1 MSRQTANFSDSVRDQ
16 AIAWLVRVESDAAT
30 ADDWMALEAWL
41 AQSPAHRDAFDE
53 IEVLGSA
60 LADERE
66 AVLEGLESDAADPGV
81 VDLTARRAKR
91 LAPDRRAWIG
101 AAAAAVLA
109 VAVGV
114 GVLGQP
120 RTQLYE
126 TSRGE
131 VRTVRLEDGST
142 LRLNGASTVR
152 VRFERGARR
161 VYMDGAEAAF
171 DVAHDS
177 RRPFVI
183 EAADRRIQVLGT
195 AFNVRDD
202 DRTVTVTVS
211 RGVVV
216 VGPLKGPAQAR
227 LTAGRELVH
236 RVGGASTVRP
246 AEPNSAFA
254 WTSGRLVCRDRRLA
268 DIVADLNRRLPT
280 PVTVEGPAANLR
292 FTGVLVVDD
301 ETAVLRA
308 LEAYLP
314 VRATRG
320 TDRIRITSR

>member
-1 MSRQTANFSDSVRDQ
+1 MSRQTANPSESVRDQ

-30 ADDWMALEAWL
+30 ADDWMGLEAWL
-41 AQSPAHRDAFDE
+41 AESDAHRDAFDE
-53 IEVLGSA
+53 IEVLASA
-60 LADERE
+60 VVDERE
-66 AVLEGLESDAADPGV
+66 AVLAELESDAADPGV
-81 VDLTARRAKR
+81 VDLTARRAWR
-91 LAPDRRAWIG
+91 LAPDRRVWIG
-101 AAAAAVLA
+101 AIAAALVA
-109 VAVGV
+109 AVGI
-114 GVLGQP
+114 GVLSQP
-120 RTQLYE
+120 RAQLYE
-126 TSRGE
+126 TARGE

-152 VRFERGARR
+152 VRFEQGVRR

-183 EAADRRIQVLGT
+183 EAADRRIQVVGT

-202 DRTVTVTVS
+202 ARTVTVTVS
-211 RGVVV
+211 RGIVA
-216 VGPLKGPAQAR
+216 VGPLEGPAVTR

-246 AEPNSAFA
+246 AAPDSAFA
-254 WTSGRLVCRDRRLA
+254 WTSGRLICRDRRLA
-268 DIVADLNRRLPT
+268 DIVADLNRRLST

-320 TDRIRITSR
+320 NDRIRITSR